1 MKTKIKPNTIYRPF
15 IKPDGDYFIIIMLQ
29 NGWTKRGMYDAENNV
44 WYIIENED
52 KVEINQSEIY
62 SWFTK

>member
-1 MKTKIKPNTIYRPF
+1 MKTKIKPNTVYRPS

-29 NGWTKRGMYDAENNV
+29 NGWTKRGMYDTENNV

-62 SWFTK
+62 SWFIK